1 MKQYKSY
8 FRTCQI
14 IVATLVVGLV
24 AGCSDLEEKPYSF
37 ISSENFYQ
45 TEEDALA
52 ALNAAYAV
60 YPVLYEASTMFTVT
74 ELPADNVTIHR
85 NATFIGLDD
94 WTIPADHPF
103 VTNFWNANYRL
114 ISAANIVLGRVPQI
128 EMDQGTK
135 NEILAEAHFIRAHAY
150 FTLVRLFGSVPV
162 HTEELQGQDGI
173 SKPKSPVDDIY
184 GLIIDDLATASNGL
198 PVSRDASQF
207 GRATRGAALAMLS
220 WVHLTTNEFEQARD
234 YANDVM
240 ELGRYE
246 LLDDFVQ
253 VFDQNNET
261 NNEIIFSVQYDGAI
275 VGSNLASFCHAFG
288 PSNPLCFSGVQVFQV
303 DEQSP
308 MWTERDFG
316 VYRTANTV
324 YDELVLED
332 GELHSVYDTSR
343 PYPAFRKYI
352 AIGETGQS
360 NCPLNPIVLRYA
372 DILFMYAEA
381 DNELNGPT
389 TETLEM
395 VNQIIRR
402 AHNLPLNQASAFDI
416 DPGISQ
422 TDFKQVIVEQRNL
435 EFVME
440 GKRIYDLLR
449 LNIFKSTLQDLG
461 KPATAGDLFPIPQ
474 AEINANDALT
484 QEDQNPGY

>member
-1 MKQYKSY
+1 MKVNKRNHMKY
-8 FRTCQI
+8 R
-14 IVATLVVGLV
+14 IVVYVLFLALGM
-24 AGCSDLEEKPYSF
+24 ACSDLEEKPYSF

-45 TEEDALA
+45 TEEDAVA
-52 ALNAAYAV
+52 ALNATYAV

-103 VTNFWNANYRL
+103 VKNFWDGNYRL

-128 EMDQGTK
+128 EMDQGLK
-135 NEILAEAHFIRAHAY
+135 DQILSEAHFIRAHAY

-162 HTEELQGQDGI
+162 HTEELQGKDGI
-173 SKPKSPVDDIY
+173 SKPKFPVGDIY
-184 GLIIDDLATASNGL
+184 DLIIDDLEVAANGL
-198 PVSRDASQF
+198 PETRDASQF
-207 GRATRGAALAMLS
+207 GRATKGAALSMLS
-220 WVHLTTNEFEQARD
+220 WVYLTIKEYGLARQYVNETIQ
-234 YANDVM
+234 
-240 ELGRYE
+240 LGQYQ

-261 NNEIIFSVQYDGAI
+261 NQEIIFSIQYDGAI
-275 VGSNLASFCHAFG
+275 IGSNLASFCHAFG

-303 DEQSP
+303 DEGSP
-308 MWTERDFG
+308 MWTDRDFG

-324 YDELVLED
+324 YDELLLED
-332 GELHSVYDTSR
+332 GEVHSVYDTSR

-372 DILFMYAEA
+372 DVLFIYAEA

-389 TETLEM
+389 DETLEM
-395 VNQIIRR
+395 VNRIIRR
-402 AHNLPLNQASAFDI
+402 AHHVPLDTASAFDI
-416 DPGISQ
+416 APGVSKEEFREI
-422 TDFKQVIVEQRNL
+422 IVEQRNL

-449 LNIFKSTLQDLG
+449 LDRFKSTLQSLG

-474 AEINANDALT
+474 SEIDANDALT